1 MKRPQTSM
9 CCRLMAT
16 ENPQGSTDGLCCVK
30 GKTFLGME
38 PSPLMDL
45 WIMGLLYKLIV
56 RGSGLHG
63 AFGEKGLDRS
73 VYPTGGMRGRSPAC
87 SLGVWRTNK
96 RLWARKIEREHRGR
110 MYADIG
116 IFLPA
121 DARKTPKNPQR
132 NLSDLLK
139 KRGVVLRLRPRLNLL
154 RGNNRTT
161 DFVLVL
167 NKKKSFY
174 LFPTKFFSF
183 FLLL

>member
-1 MKRPQTSM
+1 M
-9 CCRLMAT
+9 CCRLMAS
-16 ENPQGSTDGLCCVK
+16 ENPQGSADGLCCVK
-30 GKTFLGME
+30 GKTLRGME
-38 PSPLMDL
+38 PSSLMDL

-73 VYPTGGMRGRSPAC
+73 VNPTGGMRGRSPAC

-96 RLWARKIEREHRGR
+96 RLWARKIEGNAGEETAGMQTSPSFCRLMLAKRQ
-110 MYADIG
+110 
-116 IFLPA
+116 
-121 DARKTPKNPQR
+121 KSSQR

-139 KRGVVLRLRPRLNLL
+139 KRGRGRRGLKLRPRLNLL
-154 RGNNRTT
+154 DGNNRTT

-167 NKKKSFY
+167 FIY
-174 LFPTKFFSF
+174 FPTSFFSLL

>member
-1 MKRPQTSM
+1 
-9 CCRLMAT
+9 MAT

-30 GKTFLGME
+30 GKTLLGME

-96 RLWARKIEREHRGR
+96 RLWARKIEGNARGR
-110 MYADIG
+110 NCA

-121 DARKTPKNPQR
+121 DARKTPKSPQR
-132 NLSDLLK
+132 NLSDLLE
-139 KRGVVLRLRPRLNLL
+139 KRLLNLL
-154 RGNNRTT
+154 HGNNRTT

-167 NKKKSFY
+167 FIY
-174 LFPTKFFSF
+174 FPQVFFFSF
-183 FLLL
+183 FFLLL